1 MTGPPSKEN
10 GFLLQHAT
18 LLQESHTRLIGRPLI
33 TDQVS
38 PAALGEAIFNA
49 DFVVL
54 SSGTEPDPLFNY
66 ANRTAL
72 KLFELDWETLCGMP
86 ARESAESVH
95 QDTRAALMQQV
106 TDNGFI
112 EDYSGVRISAGGR
125 RFMIELATVWNVVDA
140 AGRLHGQAATFKD
153 WRYLSAKAGQAA
165 ADATA
170 ICRLRRNG

>member
-1 MTGPPSKEN
+1 MTEPPSKEN
-10 GFLLQHAT
+10 GFLLEHAT

-66 ANRTAL
+66 ANRIAL
-72 KLFELDWETLCGMP
+72 ELFELDWESLRAMP
-86 ARESAESVH
+86 ARESAQPVD

-106 TDNGFI
+106 VDNGFI
-112 EDYSGVRISAGGR
+112 EDYSGVRISAGSR
-125 RFMIELATVWNVVDA
+125 RFMIERATVWNVVDP
-140 AGRLHGQAATFKD
+140 AGRLRGQAATFSD
-153 WRYLSAKAGQAA
+153 WRYL
-165 ADATA
+165 
-170 ICRLRRNG
+170 